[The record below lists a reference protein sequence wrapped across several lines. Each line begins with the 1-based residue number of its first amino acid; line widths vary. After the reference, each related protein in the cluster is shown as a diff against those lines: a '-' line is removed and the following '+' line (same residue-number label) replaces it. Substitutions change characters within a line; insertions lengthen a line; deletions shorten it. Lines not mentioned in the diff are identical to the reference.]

1 MFASTSGRV
10 TLSPGTHRVLT
21 RIFVRLHAF
30 VYRLTG
36 GRIGG
41 RWGKAPILLLTT
53 TGRRSCEPRTT
64 PLLYFKYGDAFV
76 VVATNDGASEE
87 PQWYR
92 NLQAQAEAKI
102 QVGSRRIEVVAA
114 EVKGD
119 ERERL
124 WNRLVEIYANYDRDQ
139 NRASRVLPVVIL
151 RPR

>member
-10 TLSPGTHRVLT
+10 TLSPGTRRVLT
-21 RIFVRLHAF
+21 RIFVRLHTF

-64 PLLYFKYGDAFV
+64 PLLYFKYGDPFV
-76 VVATNDGASEE
+76 VVATNDGASEN

-92 NLQAQAEAKI
+92 NLQAHPEAKI

>member
-1 MFASTSGRV
+1 MYGSTYGRAIP
-10 TLSPGTHRVLT
+10 SPGTRRVLT

-53 TGRRSCEPRTT
+53 VGRNSGRRRTT
-64 PLLYFKYGDAFV
+64 PLLYLEDDDGFV
-76 VVATNDGASEE
+76 VVATNDGAPGS

-92 NLQAQAEAKI
+92 NLQSRAEAEI
-102 QVGSRRIEVVAA
+102 QVGSQQIDVVADDA
-114 EVKGD
+114 EGD

-124 WNRLVEIYANYDRDQ
+124 WTRLVEIYPNYSRDQ
-139 NRASRVLPVVIL
+139 NRTARILPVVVL
-151 RPR
+151 RPH